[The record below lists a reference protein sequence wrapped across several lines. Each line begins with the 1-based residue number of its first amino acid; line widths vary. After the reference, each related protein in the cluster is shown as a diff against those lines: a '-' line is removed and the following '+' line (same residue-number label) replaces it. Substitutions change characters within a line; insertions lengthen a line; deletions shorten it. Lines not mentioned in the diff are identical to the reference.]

1 MCTSRI
7 SVEKTGFDANG
18 WISTARCA
26 FLRHMCRSSVQT
38 FRTIILFYNSFST
51 SMIQFIPNVPVNV
64 NLYSLQRSSAQLP
77 VAVRGKVSVIFSP
90 WRLQLRHHFSRYL
103 QSKTVNDEKQVDW
116 TFLFVWKTSMRLCI
130 AGLGTRS
137 PSSLLGSVNT
147 ENLPRFRIFQK
158 ANTLQRWNSH
168 CPQPHVNK
176 SDSSVCFF
184 FVFFYTICY
193 CRGSQLLR
201 PSLVHLFTGWLASC
215 LSLGRLREMTTHGL

>member
-7 SVEKTGFDANG
+7 SVEKTGFDANS
-18 WISTARCA
+18 WISTPHCA

-51 SMIQFIPNVPVNV
+51 SMIQFIPNFPVNV

-77 VAVRGKVSVIFSP
+77 VAVRGKVSAIFFP
-90 WRLQLRHHFSRYL
+90 WWLQLLHHFSWYL
-103 QSKTVNDEKQVDW
+103 QSKTVNDK
-116 TFLFVWKTSMRLCI
+116 KTNRLDISFCVENKHKVMHRWPRYKI
-130 AGLGTRS
+130 
-137 PSSLLGSVNT
+137 SLLAAGFCKHRQFAKIQHLSESPHSPTVKLT
-147 ENLPRFRIFQK
+147 VSTTSREQVR
-158 ANTLQRWNSH
+158 LQ
-168 CPQPHVNK
+168 CV
-176 SDSSVCFF
+176 FF
-184 FVFFYTICY
+184 CCFFYTICY